1 MRGFLTA
8 ALIFATLGLFTHQTS
23 AAGEEIGACVHKR
36 TGNIRIVTSTS
47 QCRSWEN
54 PIVLGNS
61 GEIGPAGSQGAPG
74 PPGPAGPASPSG
86 PAGPPGPRG
95 PTGETGPPGPVA
107 ETPVQPQTAAQ
118 PHESGSQSAPVKAT
132 APAGQES
139 GLAASTLIA
148 GLALVAIVL
157 SITAICMLFYFY
169 RIIQKIAGELH
180 STSKTLG
187 FNTER
192 LEKIS
197 DRYILSV
204 FMMMKDILLYKSQL
218 PEKEEKKPQTD
229 PFEEDV
235 ETAVKKIVDRPGVT
249 TLRDLYFILRGRFN
263 EQQIKEAVFRLRAT
277 GVITWEGSE
286 TRIDFTTPISQA

>member
-1 MRGFLTA
+1 MPL
-8 ALIFATLGLFTHQTS
+8 
-23 AAGEEIGACVHKR
+23 
-36 TGNIRIVTSTS
+36 
-47 QCRSWEN
+47 
-54 PIVLGNS
+54 VL
-61 GEIGPAGSQGAPG
+61 PAQQVRQVAF
-74 PPGPAGPASPSG
+74 PAQQAR
-86 PAGPPGPRG
+86 PGPRG
-95 PTGETGPPGPVA
+95 PTGETGPPGPAA

-118 PHESGSQSAPVKAT
+118 PHESAAQSAPVKAT
-132 APAGQES
+132 AGAGQEQ

-157 SITAICMLFYFY
+157 SITAICMLFYFH
-169 RIIQKIAGELH
+169 RMIQKIAGELH

-277 GVITWEGSE
+277 GGITWEGSE